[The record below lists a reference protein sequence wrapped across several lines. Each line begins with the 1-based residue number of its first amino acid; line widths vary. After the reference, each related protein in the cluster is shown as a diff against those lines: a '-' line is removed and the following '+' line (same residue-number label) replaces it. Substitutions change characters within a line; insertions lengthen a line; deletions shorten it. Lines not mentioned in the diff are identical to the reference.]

1 LRITAGMPK
10 SDEDEGSVTGGN
22 PPKGPCFVDHPLRS
36 ALIQEVH
43 ARPFAALEPP
53 VQASHLALVSGE
65 YGAADFAHLVCL
77 CQRYGL
83 SPPTEGSKHV
93 TCDFGTFRL
102 KWERHGEFCTY
113 TFFCPSPLEQPFSS
127 PAILTVPRDWLEA
140 LPGERL
146 VAIHVAVEPRNRP
159 SPSAADLAAIFRSET
174 VSGSRVF
181 GGGALAWT
189 DFAVHEDGFGRI
201 LVRDIGLDHFEAGR
215 LVQRLLEIETY
226 RMIALVALPLV
237 QEHGPQ
243 ISLIEEETA
252 KIARS
257 MSEIAGLDDTRV
269 LLTRLSRLSADV
281 EGITARLSYRFDATR
296 AYFALVR
303 RRIERLREER
313 LERLQTIEE
322 FMERRLSPAMQTC
335 ETAARRLESLS
346 RRLARASDLLRT
358 QVDVALQEQNR
369 DLLISMDR
377 RARLQSRLQ
386 RILEV
391 ISIVALT
398 YYLTVLLATVLTAVK
413 TAGVPLNVE
422 LISGA
427 ATPFLFGIIWLGV
440 RWTRKTVVRRH
451 EKNLD

>member
-1 LRITAGMPK
+1 MTTR
-10 SDEDEGSVTGGN
+10 SDRDEASVTGGK
-22 PPKGPCFVDHPLRS
+22 PPNGPCFVDHPLRS
-36 ALIQEVH
+36 ALVEEVH
-43 ARPFAALEPP
+43 ARPFAALKPP

-65 YGAADFAHLVCL
+65 HGAAADFAHLVRL

-83 SPPTEGSKHV
+83 SSPTEGSRHF
-93 TCDFGTFRL
+93 TYDFGTFRL

-113 TFFCPSPLEQPFSS
+113 TFFCHNPSEQPFSI

-146 VAIHVAVEPRNRP
+146 VAVHVAVEPRNRP
-159 SPSAADLAAIFRSET
+159 PPDLATIFRSAT

-181 GGGALAWT
+181 GGAALTWT

-201 LVRDIGLDHFEAGR
+201 LVRDISLDHFEAGR

-226 RMIALVALPLV
+226 RMMALVALPLV
-237 QEHGPQ
+237 REHGPH

-252 KIARS
+252 QIARS
-257 MSEIAGLDDTRV
+257 MSEIAGLDDTRA

-281 EGITARLSYRFDATR
+281 EGITARLSYRFDATH

-303 RRIERLREER
+303 RRVERLREER

-322 FMERRLSPAMQTC
+322 FMERRLAPAMQTC

-369 DLLISMDR
+369 DLLLSMDR

-398 YYLTVLLATVLTAVK
+398 YYLAVLLTTVLTAVK
-413 TAGVPLNVE
+413 TTGVPLNVE
-422 LISGA
+422 LVTGA
-427 ATPFLFGIIWLGV
+427 ATPILLGVIWLGL

-451 EKNLD
+451 EKDLD

>member
-1 LRITAGMPK
+1 MADR
-10 SDEDEGSVTGGN
+10 DDGSVTGGGS
-22 PPKGPCFVDHPLRS
+22 PGPCFGDHPLRS
-36 ALIQEVH
+36 AIIEEVH
-43 ARPFAALEPP
+43 ARPFVALEPP
-53 VQASHLALVSGE
+53 VQASHLAFVSGE
-65 YGAADFAHLVCL
+65 HGAAADFAHLVRL
-77 CQRYGL
+77 CQRFGL
-83 SPPTEGSKHV
+83 SPPTERAKHFS
-93 TCDFGTFRL
+93 CDFGTFRL

-113 TFFCPSPLEQPFSS
+113 TFFCHNPSGQPFSL
-127 PAILTVPRDWLEA
+127 PAILTVPRDWLDA

-146 VAIHVAVEPRNRP
+146 VAVHVVVEPRNRP
-159 SPSAADLAAIFRSET
+159 PPSAVDLATIFQSAT

-181 GGGALAWT
+181 GGVALTWA

-201 LVRDIGLDHFEAGR
+201 LVRDISLDHFEVGR

-226 RMIALVALPLV
+226 RMMAFIALPLV
-237 QEHGPQ
+237 REHSPR

-252 KIARS
+252 KVARS
-257 MSEIAGLDDTRV
+257 MSEIAGLDDTRA

-281 EGITARLSYRFDATR
+281 EGITARLNYRFDATR

-303 RRIERLREER
+303 RRVERLREER
-313 LERLQTIEE
+313 LDRLQTFEE
-322 FMERRLSPAMQTC
+322 FMERRLAPAMQTC

-369 DLLISMDR
+369 DLLLSMDR
-377 RARLQSRLQ
+377 RANLQSRLQ

-398 YYLTVLLATVLTAVK
+398 YYLAVLLTTILKAVE

-422 LISGA
+422 LIVGA
-427 ATPFLFGIIWLGV
+427 ATPFLLLFIWLGL
-440 RWTRKTVVRRH
+440 RWTRRTVVRRH
-451 EKNLD
+451 EKDL

>member
-1 LRITAGMPK
+1 
-10 SDEDEGSVTGGN
+10 
-22 PPKGPCFVDHPLRS
+22 VDHPLRS
-36 ALIQEVH
+36 ALIEEVH

-65 YGAADFAHLVCL
+65 HGGAADFAHLVRL
-77 CQRYGL
+77 CERYGL
-83 SPPTEGSKHV
+83 SSPTEGSKHF
-93 TCDFGTFRL
+93 TCEFGTFRL

-113 TFFCPSPLEQPFSS
+113 TFFCHNPSEQPFSI

-140 LPGERL
+140 LPGKRL
-146 VAIHVAVEPRNRP
+146 VAVHVAMEPRNGPPR
-159 SPSAADLAAIFRSET
+159 SAVDLAAIFRSET
-174 VSGSRVF
+174 ISGSRVF
-181 GGGALAWT
+181 GGAALTWT

-226 RMIALVALPLV
+226 RMMALVALPLV

-257 MSEIAGLDDTRV
+257 MSEIAGLDDTRA
-269 LLTRLSRLSADV
+269 LLTRLSRLSSDV

-322 FMERRLSPAMQTC
+322 FMERRLAPAMQTC

-369 DLLISMDR
+369 DLLLSMDR

-386 RILEV
+386 RILEF

-398 YYLTVLLATVLTAVK
+398 YYLAVLLTTILKAVK
-413 TAGVPLNVE
+413 TAGVPLDVE
-422 LISGA
+422 LITGA
-427 ATPFLFGIIWLGV
+427 ATPFLLGIIWLGL
-440 RWTRKTVVRRH
+440 RWTRRTVVRRH
-451 EKNLD
+451 EKDLD

>member
-1 LRITAGMPK
+1 
-10 SDEDEGSVTGGN
+10 
-22 PPKGPCFVDHPLRS
+22 
-36 ALIQEVH
+36 
-43 ARPFAALEPP
+43 
-53 VQASHLALVSGE
+53 
-65 YGAADFAHLVCL
+65 
-77 CQRYGL
+77 
-83 SPPTEGSKHV
+83 
-93 TCDFGTFRL
+93 
-102 KWERHGEFCTY
+102 
-113 TFFCPSPLEQPFSS
+113 
-127 PAILTVPRDWLEA
+127 
-140 LPGERL
+140 
-146 VAIHVAVEPRNRP
+146 VAVHIAVDPRNRP
-159 SPSAADLAAIFRSET
+159 PPSAVDLATIFESET

-181 GGGALAWT
+181 GGAALTWT

-201 LVRDIGLDHFEAGR
+201 LVRDISLDHFEVGR

-226 RMIALVALPLV
+226 RMMALVALPLV
-237 QEHGPQ
+237 REHGPQ
-243 ISLIEEETA
+243 ISLIDEETA

-257 MSEIAGLDDTRV
+257 MSEIAGLDDTRA

-281 EGITARLSYRFDATR
+281 ERITASLSYRFDATR

-303 RRIERLREER
+303 RRVERLREER

-322 FMERRLSPAMQTC
+322 FMERRLAPAMQTC

-369 DLLISMDR
+369 DLLLSMDR

-398 YYLTVLLATVLTAVK
+398 YYLAVLLTTILKAVE

-422 LISGA
+422 LIVGA
-427 ATPFLFGIIWLGV
+427 ATPFLLLIIWLGV
-440 RWTRKTVVRRH
+440 RWTRRAVVRRY

>member
-1 LRITAGMPK
+1 MTRR
-10 SDEDEGSVTGGN
+10 SDRDASVTGGK
-22 PPKGPCFVDHPLRS
+22 PPKGACFVDHALRS
-36 ALIQEVH
+36 ALIEEVH
-43 ARPFAALEPP
+43 ARPFAPLEPP

-65 YGAADFAHLVCL
+65 HGAAEDLAHLVRL

-83 SPPTEGSKHV
+83 SPPTEGSIHF

-113 TFFCPSPLEQPFSS
+113 TFFCQNPSEQPFAL

-146 VAIHVAVEPRNRP
+146 VAVHIAVDPRNRP
-159 SPSAADLAAIFRSET
+159 PPSAVDLATIFESET

-181 GGGALAWT
+181 GGAALTWT
-189 DFAVHEDGFGRI
+189 DFAVHGDGFGRI
-201 LVRDIGLDHFEAGR
+201 LVRDISLDHFEVGR

-226 RMIALVALPLV
+226 RMMALVALPLV
-237 QEHGPQ
+237 REHGPQ
-243 ISLIEEETA
+243 ISLIDEETA

-257 MSEIAGLDDTRV
+257 MSEIAGLDDTRA
-269 LLTRLSRLSADV
+269 LLTRISHLSADV

-296 AYFALVR
+296 AYYALVR
-303 RRIERLREER
+303 RRVERLREER

-322 FMERRLSPAMQTC
+322 FMERRLAPAMQTC
-335 ETAARRLESLS
+335 ETAAWRLESLS

-369 DLLISMDR
+369 DLLLSMDR

-398 YYLTVLLATVLTAVK
+398 YYLAALLTTILKAVE
-413 TAGVPLNVE
+413 TTGVPLNIE
-422 LISGA
+422 LIVGA
-427 ATPFLFGIIWLGV
+427 ATPFLLLIIWLVV
-440 RWTRKTVVRRH
+440 RWTRRAVVRRY

>member
-1 LRITAGMPK
+1 MTTR
-10 SDEDEGSVTGGN
+10 SDRDEASVTGGK
-22 PPKGPCFVDHPLRS
+22 PPNGPCFVDHPLRS
-36 ALIQEVH
+36 ALVEEVH

-65 YGAADFAHLVCL
+65 LGAAADFAHLVRL

-83 SPPTEGSKHV
+83 SSPTEGSRHF
-93 TCDFGTFRL
+93 TYDFGTFRL

-113 TFFCPSPLEQPFSS
+113 TFFCHNPSEQPFSI

-146 VAIHVAVEPRNRP
+146 VAVHVAVEPRNRP
-159 SPSAADLAAIFRSET
+159 PPDLATIFRSAT

-181 GGGALAWT
+181 GGAALTWT

-201 LVRDIGLDHFEAGR
+201 LVRDISLDHFEAGR

-226 RMIALVALPLV
+226 RMMALVALPLV
-237 QEHGPQ
+237 REHGPQ

-252 KIARS
+252 QIARS
-257 MSEIAGLDDTRV
+257 MSEIAGLDDTRA

-281 EGITARLSYRFDATR
+281 EGITARLNYRFDATH

-303 RRIERLREER
+303 RRVERLREER

-322 FMERRLSPAMQTC
+322 FMERRLAPAMQTC

-369 DLLISMDR
+369 DLLLSMDR

-398 YYLTVLLATVLTAVK
+398 YYLAVLLTTVLTAVK

-422 LISGA
+422 LVTGA
-427 ATPFLFGIIWLGV
+427 ATPFLLGVIWLGL

-451 EKNLD
+451 EKDLD